1 MITPRRL
8 GYVGPGMSGPEVEQ
22 VQRLVKA
29 PVTGFYD
36 EETTQRV
43 RGLQVLHKTQVQD
56 GMFDD
61 ELEMAL
67 RQAPGMSS

>member
-8 GYVGPGMSGPEVEQ
+8 GYLGPGMRGPEVEE
-22 VQRLVKA
+22 VQRLVHA
-29 PVTGFYD
+29 PVTGVYD

-43 RGLQVLHKTQVQD
+43 RGLQVLHRMAVQD
-56 GMFDD
+56 GLFDD
-61 ELEMAL
+61 ELEAAL

>member
-1 MITPRRL
+1 VITPKRL
-8 GYVGPGMSGPEVEQ
+8 GYIGPGMSGPEVEE

-29 PVTGFYD
+29 PVTGYYD

-43 RGLQVLHKTQVQD
+43 RGLQVLHGLFVQD

-61 ELEMAL
+61 ELESVL
-67 RQAPGMSS
+67 RQTPGMSS